1 MTQLGD
7 RKMFVGGVVVG
18 LALGLLLC
26 GTGHAQM
33 ATEIMPGMTY
43 YSGPNGGTIGV
54 ELMPGY
60 RHYSGEVQ
68 GSSVQTMP
76 GVQFYN
82 LRPSAPAVS
91 NEDAFNRMADGILE
105 NRARLRIEHDEW
117 WERMKKGGAR

>member
-1 MTQLGD
+1 MKQIGD
-7 RKMFVGGVVVG
+7 RKMIVGGTVVG
-18 LALGLLLC
+18 LALWLLLC
-26 GTGHAQM
+26 SAAHAQM

-43 YSGPNGGTIGV
+43 YSGPNGGTLGV

-60 RHYSGEVQ
+60 RHYSGEIQ
-68 GSSVQTMP
+68 GSSVETMP

-82 LRPSAPAVS
+82 LRPSAPSVS

-105 NRARLRIEHDEW
+105 DRATLRREHDEW